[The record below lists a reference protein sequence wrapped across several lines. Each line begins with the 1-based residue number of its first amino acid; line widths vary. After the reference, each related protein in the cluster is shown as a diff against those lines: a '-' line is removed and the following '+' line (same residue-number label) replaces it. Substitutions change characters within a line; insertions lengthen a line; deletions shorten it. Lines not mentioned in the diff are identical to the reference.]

1 MNTISAKYFLAAN
14 SAQGFYNEFSSCYLP
29 FDGWKAYIIKG
40 GPGTGKSSFMREVLK
55 VGEEQGL
62 LAEVVYCTGDP
73 DSLDA
78 VIFPEIKKVVLD
90 GTAPH
95 IIDPVLPGVADKI
108 LAFGEFWDEKKFSEP
123 ESLKI
128 SFEQNK
134 LLHNIARN
142 YICAAGGICQAILTK
157 VQGKFN
163 LKEAE
168 NYGKILCDKYLPNSS
183 KNAIEKTRFLGGVT
197 PKGVKYFTDN
207 AINRLKKVV
216 VINDEYGVAANCIL
230 KTVKML
236 ALNRG
241 FDLVSYK
248 NPILPCDL
256 IDAVE
261 VPECSLF
268 IVREYCLNKC
278 ENVPDKVFAEQFY
291 KILDYPV
298 TSQDLCL
305 LQETLNIASIT
316 LNRAKQVHDEM
327 EKHYIKAMDFEKLK
341 AFCEPVINEIFN
353 V

>member
-14 SAQGFYNEFSSCYLP
+14 SAQGFYNEFSNCYLP

-128 SFEQNK
+128 SFKQNK

-142 YICAAGGICQAILTK
+142 YICAAGGICQAVLNR
-157 VQGKFN
+157 VSGSFN
-163 LKEAE
+163 STDAE
-168 NYGKILCDKYLPNSS
+168 NFAKTLVEKYLPFKVCQSS
-183 KNAIEKTRFLGGVT
+183 EKVRFLGGVT
-197 PKGVKYFTDN
+197 PKGVKYFTEN
-207 AINRLKKVV
+207 ATLRLKIKVV
-216 VINDEYGVAANCIL
+216 VCDQYGVAADKIL
-230 KTVKML
+230 KMVKTS
-236 ALNRG
+236 ALKRG
-241 FDLVSYK
+241 YDVIVYK
-248 NPILPCDL
+248 NPILPNTL
-256 IDAVE
+256 FDAIE
-261 VPECSLF
+261 VPDCSLF
-268 IVREYCLNKC
+268 IVRDYCLNKC
-278 ENVPDKVFAEQFY
+278 DDIADKVFAEQFY
-291 KILDYPV
+291 KFLDYP
-298 TSQDLCL
+298 TIPQDQTV
-305 LQETLNIASIT
+305 LQEALNLATATLKQ
-316 LNRAKQVHDEM
+316 AKQVHDET